1 LINSRDRLQKS
12 DINLEQSS
20 HVETVCQLV
29 KQSADDGG
37 RENCVEKEGLENVKA
52 KNGVRRDINYREE
65 EIVDCGCIYG

>member
-1 LINSRDRLQKS
+1 M
-12 DINLEQSS
+12 
-20 HVETVCQLV
+20 CQLV